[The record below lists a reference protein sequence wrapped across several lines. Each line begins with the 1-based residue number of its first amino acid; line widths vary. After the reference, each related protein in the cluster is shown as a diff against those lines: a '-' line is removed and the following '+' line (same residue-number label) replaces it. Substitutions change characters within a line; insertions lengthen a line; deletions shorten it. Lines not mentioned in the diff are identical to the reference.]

1 MSNENVT
8 IDPSQR
14 QAEELMSFLEE
25 GGTIK
30 MLHDVSADTIEHI
43 YAVGYSVFQSGKVE
57 QAAKVFQLLSM
68 LDHYQARFFIG
79 LGAARQELGEYLQA
93 IDAYSY
99 AALMDINDPRPP
111 FHSAEC
117 HLKLEQ
123 FTEAESGF
131 YRAKKM
137 SVDKLDYADL
147 SKRAD
152 IMLKA
157 LKRKGA
163 TRQ

>member
-1 MSNENVT
+1 MTKTNAT
-8 IDPSQR
+8 DPSQM
-14 QAEELMSFLEE
+14 QAEDLLSFLEE
-25 GGTIK
+25 GGTLK

-43 YAVGYSVFQSGKVE
+43 YAVGYNFFQSGKIE

-99 AALMDINDPRPP
+99 AALVDINDPRPP

-123 FTEAESGF
+123 LTEAESGF
-131 YRAKKM
+131 YSAKEM
-137 SVDKLDYADL
+137 SAGKSQYADL
-147 SKRAD
+147 HQRAG
-152 IMLKA
+152 IMLEA
-157 LKRKGA
+157 VRNKRSN
-163 TRQ
+163 

>member
-1 MSNENVT
+1 MTKTNAT
-8 IDPSQR
+8 DPSQM
-14 QAEELMSFLEE
+14 QAEELLSFLEE
-25 GGTIK
+25 GGTLK

-43 YAVGYSVFQSGKVE
+43 YAVGYNFFQSGKIE

-79 LGAARQELGEYLQA
+79 LGAARQELGEYLLA

-99 AALMDINDPRPP
+99 AALVDINDPRPP

-123 FTEAESGF
+123 LTEAESGF
-131 YRAKKM
+131 YSAKEM
-137 SVDKLDYADL
+137 SAGKSQYADL
-147 SKRAD
+147 HQRAG
-152 IMLKA
+152 IMLEA
-157 LKRKGA
+157 VRNKRSN
-163 TRQ
+163 

>member
-1 MSNENVT
+1 MTKTNAT
-8 IDPSQR
+8 DPSQM
-14 QAEELMSFLEE
+14 QAEELLSFLEE
-25 GGTIK
+25 GGTLK
-30 MLHDVSADTIEHI
+30 MLHDVSQDTIEHI
-43 YAVGYSVFQSGKVE
+43 YAVGYNFFQSGKIE

-99 AALMDINDPRPP
+99 AALVDVNDPRPP

-123 FTEAESGF
+123 LTEAESGF
-131 YRAKKM
+131 YSAKEM
-137 SVDKLDYADL
+137 SAGKSQYADL
-147 SKRAD
+147 HERAG
-152 IMLKA
+152 IMLEAVRK
-157 LKRKGA
+157 KRSN
-163 TRQ
+163 

>member
-1 MSNENVT
+1 MTKQNAT
-8 IDPSQR
+8 DPSQM
-14 QAEELMSFLEE
+14 QAEELLSFLEE
-25 GGTIK
+25 GGTLK
-30 MLHDVSADTIEHI
+30 MLHDVSQDTIEHI
-43 YAVGYSVFQSGKVE
+43 YAVGYNFFQSGKIE

-99 AALMDINDPRPP
+99 AALVDVNDPRPP

-123 FTEAESGF
+123 LTEAESGF
-131 YRAKKM
+131 YSAKEM
-137 SVDKLDYADL
+137 SAGKSQYADL
-147 SKRAD
+147 HERAG
-152 IMLKA
+152 IMLEAVRNK
-157 LKRKGA
+157 KE
-163 TRQ
+163 

>member
-1 MSNENVT
+1 MTKTNAT
-8 IDPSQR
+8 DPSQM
-14 QAEELMSFLEE
+14 QAEELLSFLEE
-25 GGTIK
+25 GGTLK
-30 MLHDVSADTIEHI
+30 MLHDVSQDTIEHI
-43 YAVGYSVFQSGKVE
+43 YAVGYNFFQSGKIE

-99 AALMDINDPRPP
+99 AALVDVNDPRPP

-123 FTEAESGF
+123 LTEADSGF
-131 YRAKKM
+131 YSAKEM
-137 SVDKLDYADL
+137 SAGKSQYADL
-147 SKRAD
+147 HERAG
-152 IMLKA
+152 IMLEAVRNK
-157 LKRKGA
+157 KE
-163 TRQ
+163 

>member
-1 MSNENVT
+1 MTKTNAT
-8 IDPSQR
+8 DPSQM
-14 QAEELMSFLEE
+14 QAEELLSFLEE
-25 GGTIK
+25 GGTLK
-30 MLHDVSADTIEHI
+30 MLHDVSQDTIEHI
-43 YAVGYSVFQSGKVE
+43 YAVGYNFFQSGKIE

-99 AALMDINDPRPP
+99 AALVDVNDPRPP

-123 FTEAESGF
+123 LTEAESGF
-131 YRAKKM
+131 YSAKEM
-137 SVDKLDYADL
+137 SAGKSQYADL
-147 SKRAD
+147 HERAG
-152 IMLKA
+152 IMLEAVGNK
-157 LKRKGA
+157 KE
-163 TRQ
+163 

>member
-1 MSNENVT
+1 MTTQNAAT
-8 IDPSQR
+8 DPSQM
-14 QAEELMSFLEE
+14 QADELLSFLED
-25 GGTIK
+25 GGTLK

-43 YAVGYSVFQSGKVE
+43 YAVGFNFFQSGKVE

-99 AALMDINDPRPP
+99 AALVDINDPRPP

-117 HLKLEQ
+117 HLKLENL
-123 FTEAESGF
+123 TEAESGF
-131 YRAKKM
+131 YSAKEM
-137 SVDKLDYADL
+137 SAGKSEYADL
-147 SKRAD
+147 HQRAD
-152 IMLKA
+152 IMLEA
-157 LKRKGA
+157 VRNKRSN
-163 TRQ
+163 

>member
-1 MSNENVT
+1 MTKTNAT
-8 IDPSQR
+8 DPSQM
-14 QAEELMSFLEE
+14 QAEELLSFLEE
-25 GGTIK
+25 GGTLK

-43 YAVGYSVFQSGKVE
+43 YAVGYNFFQSGKIE

-99 AALMDINDPRPP
+99 AALVDINDPRPP

-123 FTEAESGF
+123 LTEAESGF
-131 YRAKKM
+131 YSAKEM
-137 SVDKLDYADL
+137 SACKSQYADL
-147 SKRAD
+147 HQRAG
-152 IMLKA
+152 IMLEA
-157 LKRKGA
+157 VRNKRSN
-163 TRQ
+163 

>member
-1 MSNENVT
+1 MSNENVS
-8 IDPSQR
+8 IEPSHS
-14 QAEELMSFLEE
+14 QAEELMSFLEQ

-30 MLHDVSADTIEHI
+30 MLHDVSTDTIEHI
-43 YAVGYSVFQSGKVE
+43 YAVGYNVFQSGKVE
-57 QAAKVFQLLSM
+57 QAAQVFQLLSM

-111 FHSAEC
+111 FHSAQC

-123 FTEAESGF
+123 FIEAESGF
-131 YRAKKM
+131 YRAKEV
-137 SVDKLDYADL
+137 SAGQSNYADL
-147 SKRAD
+147 HKRAD

-157 LKRKGA
+157 LKKKRSN
-163 TRQ
+163 

>member
-1 MSNENVT
+1 MTKTNAT
-8 IDPSQR
+8 DPSQM
-14 QAEELMSFLEE
+14 QAEELLSFLEE
-25 GGTIK
+25 GGTLK

-43 YAVGYSVFQSGKVE
+43 YAVGYNFFQSGKIE

-99 AALMDINDPRPP
+99 AALVDINDPRPP

-123 FTEAESGF
+123 LTEAESGL
-131 YRAKKM
+131 YSAKEM
-137 SVDKLDYADL
+137 SAGKSQYADL
-147 SKRAD
+147 HQRAG
-152 IMLKA
+152 IMLEA
-157 LKRKGA
+157 VRNKRSN
-163 TRQ
+163 

>member
-1 MSNENVT
+1 MTTQNAPT
-8 IDPSQR
+8 DLSQMR
-14 QAEELMSFLEE
+14 AEELLSFLEE
-25 GGTIK
+25 GGTLK

-43 YAVGYSVFQSGKVE
+43 YAVGYNFFQSGKIE

-93 IDAYSY
+93 LDAYSY

-123 FTEAESGF
+123 LTEAESGF
-131 YRAKKM
+131 YSAKEM
-137 SVDKLDYADL
+137 SAGKSEYADL
-147 SKRAD
+147 HQRAD
-152 IMLKA
+152 IMLEA
-157 LKRKGA
+157 VRNKRSN
-163 TRQ
+163 

>member
-1 MSNENVT
+1 MTKTNAT
-8 IDPSQR
+8 DPSQM
-14 QAEELMSFLEE
+14 QAEELLSFLEE
-25 GGTIK
+25 GGTLK
-30 MLHDVSADTIEHI
+30 MLHDVSQDTIEHI
-43 YAVGYSVFQSGKVE
+43 YAVGYNFFQSGKIE

-99 AALMDINDPRPP
+99 AALVDVNDPRPP

-123 FTEAESGF
+123 LTEAESGF
-131 YRAKKM
+131 YSAKEM
-137 SVDKLDYADL
+137 SAGKSQYADL
-147 SKRAD
+147 HERAG
-152 IMLKA
+152 IMLEAVRNK
-157 LKRKGA
+157 KE
-163 TRQ
+163 

>member
-1 MSNENVT
+1 MTKTNAS
-8 IDPSQR
+8 DPSQM
-14 QAEELMSFLEE
+14 QAEELLSFLEE
-25 GGTIK
+25 GGTLK

-43 YAVGYSVFQSGKVE
+43 YAVGYNFFQSGKIE

-99 AALMDINDPRPP
+99 AALVDINDPRPP

-123 FTEAESGF
+123 LTEAESGF
-131 YRAKKM
+131 YSAKEM
-137 SVDKLDYADL
+137 SAGKSQYADL
-147 SKRAD
+147 HQRAG
-152 IMLKA
+152 IMLEA
-157 LKRKGA
+157 VRNKRSN
-163 TRQ
+163 

>member
-1 MSNENVT
+1 MTKTNAT
-8 IDPSQR
+8 DPSQM
-14 QAEELMSFLEE
+14 QAEELLSFLEE
-25 GGTIK
+25 GGTLK

-43 YAVGYSVFQSGKVE
+43 YVVGYNFFQSGKIE

-99 AALMDINDPRPP
+99 AALVDINDPRPP

-123 FTEAESGF
+123 LTEAESGF
-131 YRAKKM
+131 YSAKEM
-137 SVDKLDYADL
+137 SAGKSQYADL
-147 SKRAD
+147 HQRAG
-152 IMLKA
+152 IMLEA
-157 LKRKGA
+157 VRNKRSN
-163 TRQ
+163 

>member
-1 MSNENVT
+1 MTKTNAT
-8 IDPSQR
+8 DPSQM
-14 QAEELMSFLEE
+14 QAEELLSFLEE
-25 GGTIK
+25 GGTLK

-43 YAVGYSVFQSGKVE
+43 YAVGYNFFQSGKIE

-99 AALMDINDPRPP
+99 AALVDINDPRPP

-123 FTEAESGF
+123 LTEAESGF
-131 YRAKKM
+131 YSAKEM
-137 SVDKLDYADL
+137 SAGKLQYADL
-147 SKRAD
+147 HQRAG
-152 IMLKA
+152 IMLEA
-157 LKRKGA
+157 VRNKRSN
-163 TRQ
+163 

>member
-1 MSNENVT
+1 MTKTNAT
-8 IDPSQR
+8 DPSQM
-14 QAEELMSFLEE
+14 QAEELLSFLEE
-25 GGTIK
+25 GGTLK

-43 YAVGYSVFQSGKVE
+43 YAVGYNFLQSGKIE

-99 AALMDINDPRPP
+99 AALVDINDPRPP

-123 FTEAESGF
+123 LTEAESGF
-131 YRAKKM
+131 YSAKEM
-137 SVDKLDYADL
+137 SAGKSQYADL
-147 SKRAD
+147 HQRAG
-152 IMLKA
+152 IMLEA
-157 LKRKGA
+157 VRNKRSN
-163 TRQ
+163 

>member
-1 MSNENVT
+1 MTTQNAAT
-8 IDPSQR
+8 DPSQM
-14 QAEELMSFLEE
+14 QAEELLSFLED
-25 GGTIK
+25 GGTLK

-43 YAVGYSVFQSGKVE
+43 YAVGYNFFQSGKVE
-57 QAAKVFQLLSM
+57 HTAKVFQLLSM

-99 AALMDINDPRPP
+99 AALVDINDPRPP

-123 FTEAESGF
+123 LTEAESGF
-131 YRAKKM
+131 YSAKEM
-137 SVDKLDYADL
+137 SAGKSEYADL
-147 SKRAD
+147 HQRAD
-152 IMLKA
+152 IMLEA
-157 LKRKGA
+157 VRNKRSN
-163 TRQ
+163 

>member
-1 MSNENVT
+1 MTKTNAT
-8 IDPSQR
+8 DPSQM
-14 QAEELMSFLEE
+14 QAEELLSFLEE
-25 GGTIK
+25 GGTLK

-43 YAVGYSVFQSGKVE
+43 YAVGYNFFQSGKIE

-99 AALMDINDPRPP
+99 AALVDINDPRPP

-123 FTEAESGF
+123 LTEAESGF
-131 YRAKKM
+131 YSAKEM
-137 SVDKLDYADL
+137 SAGKSQHADL
-147 SKRAD
+147 HQRAG
-152 IMLKA
+152 IMLEA
-157 LKRKGA
+157 VRNKRSN
-163 TRQ
+163 

>member
-1 MSNENVT
+1 MTKANAT
-8 IDPSQR
+8 DPSQM
-14 QAEELMSFLEE
+14 QAEELLSFLEE
-25 GGTIK
+25 GGTLK

-43 YAVGYSVFQSGKVE
+43 YAVGYNFFQSGKIE

-99 AALMDINDPRPP
+99 AALVDINDPRPP

-123 FTEAESGF
+123 LTEAESGF
-131 YRAKKM
+131 YSAKEM
-137 SVDKLDYADL
+137 SAGKSQYADL
-147 SKRAD
+147 HQRAG
-152 IMLKA
+152 IMLEA
-157 LKRKGA
+157 VRNKRSN
-163 TRQ
+163 

>member
-1 MSNENVT
+1 MTKQNAT
-8 IDPSQR
+8 DPSQM
-14 QAEELMSFLEE
+14 QTEELLSFLEE
-25 GGTIK
+25 GGTLK
-30 MLHDVSADTIEHI
+30 MLHDVSQDTIEHI
-43 YAVGYSVFQSGKVE
+43 YAVGYNFFQSGKIE

-99 AALMDINDPRPP
+99 AALVDVNDPRPP

-123 FTEAESGF
+123 LTEAESGF
-131 YRAKKM
+131 YSAKEM
-137 SVDKLDYADL
+137 SAGKSQYADL
-147 SKRAD
+147 HERAG
-152 IMLKA
+152 IMLEAVRNK
-157 LKRKGA
+157 KE
-163 TRQ
+163 

>member
-1 MSNENVT
+1 MTKTNAT
-8 IDPSQR
+8 DPSQM
-14 QAEELMSFLEE
+14 QAEELLSFLEE
-25 GGTIK
+25 GGTLK

-43 YAVGYSVFQSGKVE
+43 YAVGYNFFQSGKIE

-99 AALMDINDPRPP
+99 AALVDINDPRPP

-117 HLKLEQ
+117 HLKLEKL
-123 FTEAESGF
+123 TEAESGF
-131 YRAKKM
+131 YSAKEM
-137 SVDKLDYADL
+137 SAGKSQYADL
-147 SKRAD
+147 HQRAG
-152 IMLKA
+152 IMLEA
-157 LKRKGA
+157 VRNKRSN
-163 TRQ
+163 

>member
-1 MSNENVT
+1 MTKTNAT
-8 IDPSQR
+8 DPSLM
-14 QAEELMSFLEE
+14 QAEELLSFLEE
-25 GGTIK
+25 GGTLK

-43 YAVGYSVFQSGKVE
+43 YAVGYNFFQSGKIE

-99 AALMDINDPRPP
+99 AALVDINDPRPP

-123 FTEAESGF
+123 LTEAESGF
-131 YRAKKM
+131 YSAKEM
-137 SVDKLDYADL
+137 SAGKSQYADL
-147 SKRAD
+147 HQRAG
-152 IMLKA
+152 IMLEA
-157 LKRKGA
+157 VRNKRSN
-163 TRQ
+163 

>member
-1 MSNENVT
+1 MTKTNAT
-8 IDPSQR
+8 DPSR
-14 QAEELMSFLEE
+14 MQAEEQLSFLEE
-25 GGTIK
+25 GGTLK
-30 MLHDVSADTIEHI
+30 MLHDVSQDTIEHI
-43 YAVGYSVFQSGKVE
+43 YAVGYNFFQSGKIE

-99 AALMDINDPRPP
+99 AALVDVNDPRPP

-123 FTEAESGF
+123 LTEAESGF
-131 YRAKKM
+131 YSAKEM
-137 SVDKLDYADL
+137 SAGKSQYADL
-147 SKRAD
+147 HERAG
-152 IMLKA
+152 IMLEAVRNK
-157 LKRKGA
+157 KE
-163 TRQ
+163 

>member
-1 MSNENVT
+1 MTKTNVT
-8 IDPSQR
+8 DPSQM
-14 QAEELMSFLEE
+14 QAEELLSFLEE
-25 GGTIK
+25 GGTLK

-43 YAVGYSVFQSGKVE
+43 YAVGYNFFQSGKIE

-99 AALMDINDPRPP
+99 AALVDINDPRPP

-123 FTEAESGF
+123 LTEAESGF
-131 YRAKKM
+131 YSAKEM
-137 SVDKLDYADL
+137 SAGKSQYADL
-147 SKRAD
+147 HQRAG
-152 IMLKA
+152 IMLEA
-157 LKRKGA
+157 VRNKRSN
-163 TRQ
+163 

>member
-1 MSNENVT
+1 MTKTNAT
-8 IDPSQR
+8 DPSQM
-14 QAEELMSFLEE
+14 QAEELLSFLEE
-25 GGTIK
+25 GGTLK

-43 YAVGYSVFQSGKVE
+43 YAVGYNFFQSGKIE

-99 AALMDINDPRPP
+99 AALVDINDPRPP

-117 HLKLEQ
+117 HLKWEQ
-123 FTEAESGF
+123 LTEAESGF
-131 YRAKKM
+131 YSAKEM
-137 SVDKLDYADL
+137 SAGKSQYADL
-147 SKRAD
+147 HQRAG
-152 IMLKA
+152 IMLEA
-157 LKRKGA
+157 VRNKRSN
-163 TRQ
+163 

>member
-1 MSNENVT
+1 MTKTNATE
-8 IDPSQR
+8 PSQM
-14 QAEELMSFLEE
+14 QAEELLSFLEE
-25 GGTIK
+25 GGTLK

-43 YAVGYSVFQSGKVE
+43 YAVGYNFFQSGKIE

-99 AALMDINDPRPP
+99 AALVDINDPRPP

-123 FTEAESGF
+123 LTEAESGF
-131 YRAKKM
+131 YSAKEM
-137 SVDKLDYADL
+137 SAGKSQYADL
-147 SKRAD
+147 HKRAG
-152 IMLKA
+152 IMLEA
-157 LKRKGA
+157 VRNKRSN
-163 TRQ
+163 

>member
-1 MSNENVT
+1 MTKTNAT
-8 IDPSQR
+8 DPSQL
-14 QAEELMSFLEE
+14 QAEELLSFLEE
-25 GGTIK
+25 GGTLK

-43 YAVGYSVFQSGKVE
+43 YAVGYNFFQSGKIE

-99 AALMDINDPRPP
+99 AALVDINDPRPP

-123 FTEAESGF
+123 LTEAESGF
-131 YRAKKM
+131 YSAKEM
-137 SVDKLDYADL
+137 SAGKSQYADL
-147 SKRAD
+147 HQRAG
-152 IMLKA
+152 IMLEA
-157 LKRKGA
+157 VRNKRSN
-163 TRQ
+163 

>member
-1 MSNENVT
+1 MTKTNAT
-8 IDPSQR
+8 DPSQM
-14 QAEELMSFLEE
+14 QAEELLSFLEE
-25 GGTIK
+25 GGTLK

-43 YAVGYSVFQSGKVE
+43 YAVGYNFFQSGKIE

-99 AALMDINDPRPP
+99 AALVDINDPRPP

-123 FTEAESGF
+123 LTEAESGF
-131 YRAKKM
+131 YSAKEM
-137 SVDKLDYADL
+137 SAGKSQYADL
-147 SKRAD
+147 QQRAG
-152 IMLKA
+152 IMLEA
-157 LKRKGA
+157 VRNKRSN
-163 TRQ
+163 

>member
-1 MSNENVT
+1 MTKTNAT
-8 IDPSQR
+8 DPSQM
-14 QAEELMSFLEE
+14 QAEELLSFLEE
-25 GGTIK
+25 GGTLK
-30 MLHDVSADTIEHI
+30 MLHDVSQDTIEHI
-43 YAVGYSVFQSGKVE
+43 YAVGYNFFQSGKIE

-99 AALMDINDPRPP
+99 AALVDVNDPRPP

-123 FTEAESGF
+123 LTEAESGF
-131 YRAKKM
+131 YSAKEM
-137 SVDKLDYADL
+137 SAGKSQYADL
-147 SKRAD
+147 QERAG
-152 IMLKA
+152 IMLEAVRNK
-157 LKRKGA
+157 KE
-163 TRQ
+163 

>member
-1 MSNENVT
+1 MTKTNAT
-8 IDPSQR
+8 DPSQM
-14 QAEELMSFLEE
+14 QAEELLSFLEE
-25 GGTIK
+25 GGTLK

-43 YAVGYSVFQSGKVE
+43 YAVGYNFFQSGRIE

-99 AALMDINDPRPP
+99 AALVDINDPRPP

-123 FTEAESGF
+123 LTEAESGF
-131 YRAKKM
+131 YSAKEM
-137 SVDKLDYADL
+137 SAGKSQYADL
-147 SKRAD
+147 HQRAG
-152 IMLKA
+152 IMLEA
-157 LKRKGA
+157 VRNKRSN
-163 TRQ
+163 

>member
-1 MSNENVT
+1 MTKTNAT
-8 IDPSQR
+8 DPSQM
-14 QAEELMSFLEE
+14 QAEELLSFLEE
-25 GGTIK
+25 GGALK

-43 YAVGYSVFQSGKVE
+43 YAVGYNFFQSGKIE

-99 AALMDINDPRPP
+99 AALVDINDPRPP

-123 FTEAESGF
+123 LTEAESGF
-131 YRAKKM
+131 YSAKEM
-137 SVDKLDYADL
+137 SAGKSQYADL
-147 SKRAD
+147 HQRAG
-152 IMLKA
+152 IMLEA
-157 LKRKGA
+157 VRNKRSN
-163 TRQ
+163 

>member
-1 MSNENVT
+1 MTKTNAT
-8 IDPSQR
+8 DPSQM
-14 QAEELMSFLEE
+14 QAEELLSFLEE
-25 GGTIK
+25 GGTLK

-43 YAVGYSVFQSGKVE
+43 YAVGYNFFLSGKIE

-99 AALMDINDPRPP
+99 AALVDINDPRPP

-123 FTEAESGF
+123 LTEAESGF
-131 YRAKKM
+131 YSAKEM
-137 SVDKLDYADL
+137 SAGKSQYADL
-147 SKRAD
+147 HQRAG
-152 IMLKA
+152 IMLEA
-157 LKRKGA
+157 VRNKRSN
-163 TRQ
+163 

>member
-1 MSNENVT
+1 MT
-8 IDPSQR
+8 TQHAPTDLSQMR
-14 QAEELMSFLEE
+14 AEELLSFLEE
-25 GGTIK
+25 GGTLK

-43 YAVGYSVFQSGKVE
+43 YAVGYNFFQSGKIE

-93 IDAYSY
+93 LDAYSY
-99 AALMDINDPRPP
+99 AALVDINDPRPP

-123 FTEAESGF
+123 LTEAESGF
-131 YRAKKM
+131 YSAKEM
-137 SVDKLDYADL
+137 SAGKSEYADL
-147 SKRAD
+147 HQRAD
-152 IMLKA
+152 IMLEA
-157 LKRKGA
+157 VRNKRSN
-163 TRQ
+163 